1 MTSESLAKLCSTILN
16 GKHGVDLVIL
26 DLREVFTFTDFFV
39 ICTATS
45 EPHLRALSDELEK
58 QLREQHGIRPISID
72 GNASSQWIVIDFS
85 GVVVHLF
92 HETKRSFYGLEDLWN
107 DAPRLE
113 LPVPPETGAA

>member
-16 GKHGVDLVIL
+16 EKHGVDLVVL

-45 EPHLRALSDELEK
+45 EPHLRALSDDLEK
-58 QLREQHGIRPISID
+58 QLREHHGVRPISVD

-92 HETKRSFYGLEDLWN
+92 HESKRSFYGLEDLWN

-113 LPVPPETGAA
+113 LPVPPEAGAA